1 MFKTN
6 RIKAVVSSSP
16 TVSVPS
22 VWSQFA
28 FVACCSVK
36 VTAPARYLFSRIA
49 SRRSTL
55 PSMVV
60 SPQLF
65 SDGVS
70 ESVVTVVSVTV
81 VVSVVSPETS
91 VVSVVYPETSVVSVV
106 SVTVVVSVVSPETSV
121 VSVVSVTV
129 VVSVVSPET
138 SVVSV
143 VVVVVGASGSLN
155 ETPELF
161 A

>member
-1 MFKTN
+1 M
-6 RIKAVVSSSP
+6 
-16 TVSVPS
+16 
-22 VWSQFA
+22 
-28 FVACCSVK
+28 
-36 VTAPARYLFSRIA
+36 
-49 SRRSTL
+49 
-55 PSMVV
+55 
-60 SPQLF
+60 
-65 SDGVS
+65 
-70 ESVVTVVSVTV
+70 
-81 VVSVVSPETS
+81 
-91 VVSVVYPETSVVSVV
+91 SVV

-143 VVVVVGASGSLN
+143 VSVVVVVVGASGSLN